1 MVFARMPIFAHAM
14 TISISE
20 ILSCFMILF
29 AVIDIIGSLP
39 VIIDIKQKSGNIQP
53 WTTTTV
59 SFGLMVLFLFTGEG
73 FLSLFGVD
81 VASFAVAG
89 AFVLFFIALE
99 MLLGVKIFKQ
109 KPGSEN
115 TASIVPLA
123 FPIIAGAGT
132 FSTII
137 ALRAEYQAANIL
149 IAIALN
155 MPLIF
160 LVLRLTNRIERL
172 LGPGGIAVLEKIF
185 GIILLAIAVKLF
197 SNNVQHLFP

>member
-1 MVFARMPIFAHAM
+1 MLDWGQIA
-14 TISISE
+14 
-20 ILSCFMILF
+20 SCFMILF

-39 VIIDIKQKSGNIQP
+39 VIIDIQQKSGNIQP
-53 WTTTTV
+53 WTTTSV
-59 SFGLMVLFLFTGEG
+59 SFALMVMFLFGGEK

-81 VASFAVAG
+81 VYSFAVAG

-109 KPGSEN
+109 KPGLEA

-132 FSTII
+132 FSTLI
-137 ALRAEYQAANIL
+137 ALRAEYEQINIL
-149 IAIALN
+149 VAIALN

-160 LVLRLTNRIERL
+160 LALKLCRPTERL
-172 LGPGGIAVLEKIF
+172 LGPGGIAVLEKLF

-197 SNNVQHLFP
+197 SNNVQHLFA